1 MLFEIKDARVHYG
14 GAEVLKG
21 ISLDLDDGQIVTLI
35 GSNGAGKTTVLRTVS
50 GLKSLSDGEIWF
62 DGQRID
68 RLSPQEVARRGIV
81 QIPQGRGLFPYMT
94 VVENMK
100 LGAYLR
106 RDKRQIGKDLNDLF
120 EHFPRLK
127 ERSRQ
132 QAGTMSGGEQQ
143 MLAIAS
149 ALMAKPR
156 LLLLDEPSS
165 GLSPIMVQEIGKIV
179 ADINRDGTS
188 ILLVEQNAKLALKL
202 ATRGF
207 VLETG
212 RIVLGGD
219 AEDLIHS
226 EHVRR
231 AYLGE

>member
-1 MLFEIKDARVHYG
+1 
-14 GAEVLKG
+14 
-21 ISLDLDDGQIVTLI
+21 
-35 GSNGAGKTTVLRTVS
+35 
-50 GLKSLSDGEIWF
+50 
-62 DGQRID
+62 
-68 RLSPQEVARRGIV
+68 
-81 QIPQGRGLFPYMT
+81 
-94 VVENMK
+94 
-100 LGAYLR
+100 
-106 RDKRQIGKDLNDLF
+106 
-120 EHFPRLK
+120 
-127 ERSRQ
+127 
-132 QAGTMSGGEQQ
+132 
-143 MLAIAS
+143 
-149 ALMAKPR
+149 
-156 LLLLDEPSS
+156 
-165 GLSPIMVQEIGKIV
+165 MVQEIGKIV